1 MRLVIIASMNLY
13 SSLIGKQLFADD
25 RWNVVGVVE
34 TKRVFRS
41 ARSFAG
47 LLLRGRCSLS
57 FLFFKTAET
66 LVYRFLDSSGRA
78 ATPALDRI
86 ARRRGVPV
94 VATRELNSKATLRLI
109 RQFAPDLIVSISASE
124 PFGSRLRAIPRLGA
138 INVHAARL
146 PRYRGLAPY
155 FWVLFAGEESTGVTV
170 HRIDGGLDTGPIIR
184 QRPVMIATSDTAQ
197 SLFLRCSFVAA
208 EELHE
213 AVAAVLEGTADER
226 LQDSGGSYYSWPSR
240 RAVKEFR
247 AQGHSLWKL
256 REFIRAARST

>member
-1 MRLVIIASMNLY
+1 MRVVIIGSMNLY
-13 SSLIGKQLFADD
+13 SSIIGNKLFADD
-25 RWNVVGVVE
+25 RWSVVGVVE
-34 TKRVFRS
+34 TRRVFRS
-41 ARSFAG
+41 AQSFAS

-57 FLFFKTAET
+57 FLFFKTVET
-66 LVYRFLDSSGRA
+66 LLYRFLDSSGLA
-78 ATPALDRI
+78 STPALDRI
-86 ARRRGVPV
+86 AKRRGIPV
-94 VATRELNSKATLRLI
+94 VATRSLNSKATLSRI
-109 RQFAPDLIVSISASE
+109 RQLAPDLIVSISASE

-138 INVHAARL
+138 INVHAAVL

-155 FWVLFAGEESTGVTV
+155 FWVLLGGEESTGVTI

-184 QRPVMIATSDTAQ
+184 QRSVLIATSDTAQ
-197 SLFLRCSFVAA
+197 SLFLRCSLAAA

-226 LQDSGGSYYSWPSR
+226 IQDAGGSYHSWPTR

-247 AQGHSLWKL
+247 ARGRSLWRS